1 MRIDFLG
8 GTGTVTGSK
17 YLLTHE
23 GRRLLVDCGLFQGLK
38 QLRLRNWDEL
48 PVDPAGI
55 DAVLLTHAHMD
66 HSGFVPRL
74 VRLGFKGRVYCSAAT
89 RELCELLLPDSGRL
103 QEEDADFANRH
114 GRSKHKPAL
123 PLYTEEDARA
133 ALKRFEP
140 VGFAQECSPWPG
152 WSWQLRRA
160 GHILGAASL
169 RIGWE
174 GSSILFSGDLGR
186 NDDLLMPSASLAC
199 ASG

>member
-1 MRIDFLG
+1 MRNDFLG

-38 QLRLRNWDEL
+38 QLRLRNWDVL

-74 VRLGFKGRVYCSAAT
+74 VQLGFKGKVYCSAAT

-114 GRSKHKPAL
+114 GHSKHKPAL
-123 PLYTEEDARA
+123 PLYTEQDARA
-133 ALKRFEP
+133 ASGASTLSRSARNAP
-140 VGFAQECSPWPG
+140 RGRVGPG
-152 WSWQLRRA
+152 SSAGQGTSSVPAACEWAGKHRA
-160 GHILGAASL
+160 SSSRATWGAA
-169 RIGWE
+169 
-174 GSSILFSGDLGR
+174 
-186 NDDLLMPSASLAC
+186 MTC
-199 ASG
+199 